1 MHHLSLKSLS
11 FYAVAIGSVVIL
23 FNVVSAYG
31 ESKIKAPPAIGGRY
45 RINAANLPTCLQSQ
59 PLILNIQQS
68 GIYLHGSLL
77 KINDN
82 SQVEETTAEEKPSLA
97 GLWQQQQITLSGLAP
112 NLANCDLLAAN
123 IPVVKIQ
130 GQAEEKSFTGKM
142 SVSSIPQ
149 EFEFTAQLETPLKS
163 TTAPHKP

>member
-1 MHHLSLKSLS
+1 MHHFNWKSLS
-11 FYAVAIGSVVIL
+11 FYGGAIGAVLIL

-31 ESKIKAPPAIGGRY
+31 EAKIKAPPAIGGRY
-45 RINAANLPTCLQSQ
+45 RIQTENLPSCLQSQ
-59 PLILNIQQS
+59 ALLLNIQQS

-77 KINDN
+77 KVSES
-82 SQVEETTAEEKPSLA
+82 SQVEETTAEEKPYLA

-112 NLANCDLLAAN
+112 NLASCDLSAAN
-123 IPVVKIQ
+123 IPAVKIQ
-130 GQAEEKSFTGKM
+130 GQVEEKSFTGKM

-149 EFEFTAQLETPLKS
+149 EFEFTAQLETPLKP